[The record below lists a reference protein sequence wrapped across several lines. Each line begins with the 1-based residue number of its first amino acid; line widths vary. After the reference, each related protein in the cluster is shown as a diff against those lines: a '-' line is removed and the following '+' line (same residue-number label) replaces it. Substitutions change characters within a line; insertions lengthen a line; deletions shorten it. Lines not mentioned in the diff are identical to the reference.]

1 MQLAV
6 PLVHRVEHRKA
17 KIILK
22 HLPLITL
29 RLIILPIQLQLILLS
44 QLIQQVQVPLNLL
57 TLQQLLSQLILKHN
71 LLLNL
76 QLQKVKPPHPLL
88 LQLNKPLLQLKI
100 RPLAQLLLNNLLLQ
114 LQLVVKPTKLIL
126 LQLLKIKPLLL
137 QESQSQPK

>member
-29 RLIILPIQLQLILLS
+29 RLIILPIQLQQILLS
-44 QLIQQVQVPLNLL
+44 QLIQQVQAPLNLL

-71 LLLNL
+71 LLPNL

-88 LQLNKPLLQLKI
+88 LQLNKPLLPLKI
-100 RPLAQLLLNNLLLQ
+100 RPLAQLLLQNLP
-114 LQLVVKPTKLIL
+114 QLVVKPTKLIL